1 MKVLFLNHKTKNCG
15 VYQYGY
21 RIKIILEKNTSNSY
35 HYREVCT
42 YDEYA
47 TLLMK
52 TKYDAIIYNYC
63 SPTMPWLRSNTINKT
78 IKSIGL
84 MHPNSP
90 CIFDI
95 VCNLDPTFKDYK
107 NHFSI
112 PRPIFENCSTKNLT
126 SENIRFIEYSKKDI
140 PIFGSFGFACGYK
153 GFVKMIEMINDQYD
167 NCIIKIVMPS
177 AAFYPSNY
185 FNIESN
191 KCLNIKRK
199 DGIELLITNNFFTN
213 DELILFLQSN
223 TLNLFL
229 YDYITPSDNVGISSV
244 IDFALSVDT
253 PIAISNSYMFRHI
266 YSDDICVNK
275 NSIKHCLME
284 SNNKLEVCRTANS
297 HSNFIK
303 KMEFILQ
310 Q

>member
-1 MKVLFLNHKTKNCG
+1 MFLNHKIKNCG
-15 VYQYGY
+15 IYQYGY
-21 RIKIILEKNTSNSY
+21 RIKTILEKSTNISY
-35 HYREVCT
+35 DYQEVDT
-42 YDEYA
+42 YNEYA
-47 TLLMK
+47 KLLRK

-63 SPTMPWLRSNTINKT
+63 SPMMPWLSLNTINKT

-95 VCNLDPTFKDYK
+95 ICNLDPTFKNYK

-112 PRPIFENCSTKNLT
+112 PRPICENYSTENLI
-126 SENIRFIEYSKKDI
+126 SENKKFIEYSKKDI

-153 GFVKMIEMINDQYD
+153 GFVKMIEIINNQYD

-177 AAFYPSNY
+177 AAFYPNNY
-185 FNIESN
+185 FEIEKN
-191 KCLNIKRK
+191 KCLHVKRK
-199 DGIELLITNNFFTN
+199 SGIELLITNNFFTN
-213 DELILFLQSN
+213 DELLLFLQSN
-223 TLNLFL
+223 TLNMFL
-229 YDYITPSDNVGISSV
+229 YDYITPTYNIGISSV

-275 NSIKHCLME
+275 NSIKHCLSK
-284 SNNKLEVCRTANS
+284 SNNKLEVCRTSNS
-297 HSNFIK
+297 HSNFLK